1 MNEAHRVETIAVKGT
16 HLHIVVDGVAYD
28 IDLVA
33 QSARL
38 GSGTEAQL
46 KNIEVSPAGYG
57 LYWPDLD
64 EDLSIDGLIGV
75 VHESPLLVAESHA
88 EYGKA

>member
-1 MNEAHRVETIAVKGT
+1 MNEVHKVDDIVVKGT
-16 HLHIVVDGVAYD
+16 HLHIVVDGDAYD

-38 GSGTEAQL
+38 RRGTEAKL
-46 KNIEVSPAGYG
+46 KNIEVSPSGYG
-57 LYWPDLD
+57 LYWPELD

-75 VHESPLLVAESHA
+75 VHESPLLVAESHVK
-88 EYGKA
+88 YGKA